1 MNAVAEAALTGSL
14 AIQHLIHGY
23 PMLPRPPADI
33 TSRAVQ
39 PSHASE
45 VENHVALSS
54 QRNAFQIIFQKIADA
69 WQSIRSFF
77 AGIFFRME
85 GHQNAARA
93 AIPNHLPSKA
103 VADINLLPGAQ
114 ITAGFSPAIESLP
127 GNGSFETSKAFLC
140 QIIAITNSLP
150 AGQSDFD
157 VSTKEHANKV
167 CQRYGDDSAIDKLS
181 MEQKKDLIIARIV
194 LRQIDQVRQDMVL
207 ECFGQEFLDSL
218 LEHLPQREISPA
230 PIERIE
236 KEVKKE
242 DSLAIDSASPAV
254 VENKGLGISQTEETQ
269 RHQDLFNEFLAAAPN
284 LGERHSNWMK
294 FYQTGCI
301 ELAKNYKASLEKN
314 HLFHDEN
321 YRNVSDLLKRHEDFM
336 RVTMDAISASQPD
349 VSIASHKNSEAPDRQ
364 QQAELRDEFFKN
376 FNNSVTIFDGLLL
389 ELTEKFYKKQQ
400 DFLGKAGEDAR
411 RMIAANFRRDMALD
425 LKGLALGLKI
435 LADIENSK
443 SQSET
448 ILSIHEISTSTVSE
462 RLAGLQAVKDLLAVL
477 QDVKNNQ
484 LEEYDRYI
492 GQYASNLVTGVS
504 LQDRKFPVL
513 LSKLLDHAH
522 LLAERL
528 DALMIELASSEL
540 NSNPPSLPQTGLDAH
555 GLDPAASLIATVSA
569 SEAAPSTSLLS
580 TDRQGNQAQLPE
592 WPRRLFNA
600 ENDSASAS
608 ELREALGLTGFDL
621 NDFIKLTLVPAA
633 KYFHQR
639 IYETGA
645 NSDPNPDPNPD
656 HFTAAITL
664 AARWPQVNKEILR
677 QAKWTDADIS
687 ALDFLLDVSRIG
699 NGFEGYAKREFVISS
714 GVTSRFKARSTQS
727 PR

>member
-1 MNAVAEAALTGSL
+1 MNAVAQAALAGSL
-14 AIQHLIHGY
+14 AIKHFIHGY

-33 TSRAVQ
+33 SSRAVQ

-54 QRNAFQIIFQKIADA
+54 QRNPFQIVFQKIADA

-93 AIPNHLPSKA
+93 AIPDHLPSNA

-114 ITAGFSPAIESLP
+114 VTTGFSPTVQSLP
-127 GNGSFETSKAFLC
+127 GNDSFERSKAFLC
-140 QIIAITNSLP
+140 QIIAITSSLP

-157 VSTKEHANKV
+157 ASTKEHANTV
-167 CQRYGDDSAIDKLS
+167 CRTYGADSAIDKLS
-181 MEQKKDLIIARIV
+181 VEQKKDLIIARIV

-218 LEHLPQREISPA
+218 SEHFPQSNISPV

-236 KEVKKE
+236 TEVQKE

-254 VENKGLGISQTEETQ
+254 VENKGLGLSQAEETQ
-269 RHQDLFNEFLAAAPN
+269 RHQDLFSEFLAAAPN

-301 ELAKNYKASLEKN
+301 ELAKSHKASLEKN

-321 YRNVSDLLKRHEDFM
+321 YRHVSDLLKRHEDFM
-336 RVTMDAISASQPD
+336 RVTMDAINASQPD
-349 VSIASHKNSEAPDRQ
+349 VSIAGQKNSDAPDRQ
-364 QQAELRDEFFKN
+364 QQAELRDKFFKN
-376 FNNSVTIFDGLLL
+376 FNNDVIIFDGLLL
-389 ELTEKFYKKQQ
+389 ELTTKFYKKQEN
-400 DFLGKAGEDAR
+400 FLGNAGKDAW
-411 RMIAANFRRDMALD
+411 RMIAANLRRDMALD
-425 LKGLALGLKI
+425 LKSLALGLGM
-435 LADIENSK
+435 LADIENGK

-448 ILSIHEISTSTVSE
+448 IVPIHEISKSTVSD
-462 RLAGLQAVKDLLAVL
+462 RLAGLQAVKDLLAIL
-477 QDVKNNQ
+477 QDVRTNRPQ
-484 LEEYDRYI
+484 QYDQRI
-492 GQYASNLVTGVS
+492 GKYASNLVTGIS
-504 LQDRKFPVL
+504 LKDRKFPVL
-513 LSKLLDHAH
+513 LGELLNHGH
-522 LLAERL
+522 LLTERL

-540 NSNPPSLPQTGLDAH
+540 NSNPPSLQQTGLDAH
-555 GLDPAASLIATVSA
+555 GVDLAASLVAKVSA
-569 SEAAPSTSLLS
+569 SEEAPSTSLLS
-580 TDRQGNQAQLPE
+580 TEQQRSQAQLPE

-600 ENDSASAS
+600 ENNPASAS
-608 ELREALGLTGFDL
+608 ELREALGLTDLNL

-633 KYFHQR
+633 KYFHER

-645 NSDPNPDPNPD
+645 NSDPNPD
-656 HFTAAITL
+656 HFTAAVTL
-664 AARWPQVNKEILR
+664 AGRWLQVNKEVLR
-677 QAKWTDADIS
+677 QAKWTDTDIS
-687 ALDFLLDVSRIG
+687 ALDFLLDLSKID
-699 NGFEGYAKREFVISS
+699 NSFEGYAKREFVISS